1 MLQHIFNLHLRTNQL
16 LDNRLRTVQ
25 LRLPPATRQLME
37 NTGLMKRKRDHNWEI
52 YAPEAAAGL
61 ASLLPANDQLEFEF
75 VITDPAA
82 FRAIAKS
89 RSIYLFRSE
98 TKCGSLSS
106 RPIVAELT
114 QKGLLARVVI
124 KLSDLLN
131 SFTDKA
137 IDYELRLP

>member
-37 NTGLMKRKRDHNWEI
+37 NTGLMKRQRGHNWEI
-52 YAPEAAAGL
+52 YAPKAAAGL
-61 ASLLPANDQLEFEF
+61 ASLLPATDQLEFEF

-82 FRAIAKS
+82 SAAVAKS

-98 TKCGSLSS
+98 AKGGSLSAC
-106 RPIVAELT
+106 PISTELT
-114 QKGLLARVVI
+114 QKGLLARVAI

-131 SFTDKA
+131 TFTDKA